1 MYKAQAEQLQTDLT
15 AATAEVTRLTGEL
28 DTATGNVTRL
38 TGELNTANMDLT
50 TANGEVTR
58 LMGELATANDE
69 VTRLTGE
76 LATVNMDLTTAN
88 DEVTRLTGELATANG
103 EVTRL
108 TGELATANMD
118 LTTAN
123 GEVTRLT
130 GELDTATK
138 GLTAANAEVMRLT
151 TEIEGDGT
159 DANPGLRQQL
169 ADAMARIAALEGGT
183 APDVLDPIKKAA
195 SDAADAAS
203 TAAMAARAASDA
215 AMTAAMNR
223 ATIQTGEANSAA
235 HAMYADMH
243 ADTAESESGKAAT
256 ASQMAQDA
264 MDAATATPQR
274 LAAEAARDAAMG
286 AQEDAEAAQGE
297 AESDA
302 MMELK
307 IDGTMKSVGEVMIDA
322 TAPNNVITIGTGA
335 NRRVENTG
343 FQADLQEEMTGAVT
357 GVDFVANTAPIA
369 DVAYVQAVAARD
381 IDIGKTVDSADDM
394 ARLAIITQYV
404 GSKTVKVYANE
415 GGTDEVT
422 TRAGRMSVIDGTDG
436 TRNTDDDTYVP
447 LRSEG
452 MYYPVDNTGGSA
464 DTLEFGDVV
473 VATAEGQAVYSF
485 LDVGPDGA
493 VGGGD
498 DVKVYVVLG
507 TMSTTGSTTTYTY
520 NVIDVDANASD
531 ATTDGAVEQVQVTAN
546 IPEATDYDHIHFGVW
561 AALDEDGTDPSSHG
575 IGFVQNIVS
584 DGSMTAVMP
593 NFGGATYNGN
603 WVATVQVAD
612 PDGNGEISIQDGM
625 AELTADFVDDD
636 IMVDLMGLAMLE
648 GDISDNTFS
657 GTKATVGTNTLGLTA
672 DEDFTG
678 SFEGAFFGVGA
689 AEAGGVFSFGSD
701 DNEAGAFAGAFGGAR
716 E

>member
-1 MYKAQAEQLQTDLT
+1 
-15 AATAEVTRLTGEL
+15 
-28 DTATGNVTRL
+28 
-38 TGELNTANMDLT
+38 
-50 TANGEVTR
+50 
-58 LMGELATANDE
+58 
-69 VTRLTGE
+69 
-76 LATVNMDLTTAN
+76 
-88 DEVTRLTGELATANG
+88 
-103 EVTRL
+103 
-108 TGELATANMD
+108 MD

-343 FQADLQEEMTGAVT
+343 LQTDATNPSLTVAEVT
-357 GVDFVANTAPIA
+357 GVAFANTAGTPPNPNTP
-369 DVAYVQAVAARD
+369 YRQAVAARTFD
-381 IDIGKTVDSADDM
+381 VGKVVDSADDM
-394 ARLAIITQYV
+394 ARLTIVTQYA
-404 GSKTVKVYANE
+404 GSKMVKVYALH
-415 GGTDEVT
+415 GTVNGVTSTYDSGPAAARSGPMDEIFV
-422 TRAGRMSVIDGTDG
+422 G
-436 TRNTDDDTYVP
+436 N
-447 LRSEG
+447 
-452 MYYPVDNTGGSA
+452 
-464 DTLEFGDVV
+464 
-473 VATAEGQAVYSF
+473 
-485 LDVGPDGA
+485 GPDGA
-493 VGGGD
+493 
-498 DVKVYVVLG
+498 
-507 TMSTTGSTTTYTY
+507 
-520 NVIDVDANASD
+520 
-531 ATTDGAVEQVQVTAN
+531 
-546 IPEATDYDHIHFGVW
+546 P
-561 AALDEDGTDPSSHG
+561 
-575 IGFVQNIVS
+575 
-584 DGSMTAVMP
+584 P
-593 NFGGATYNGN
+593 N
-603 WVATVQVAD
+603 
-612 PDGNGEISIQDGM
+612 
-625 AELTADFVDDD
+625 
-636 IMVDLMGLAMLE
+636 
-648 GDISDNTFS
+648 
-657 GTKATVGTNTLGLTA
+657 
-672 DEDFTG
+672 
-678 SFEGAFFGVGA
+678 
-689 AEAGGVFSFGSD
+689 
-701 DNEAGAFAGAFGGAR
+701 R
-716 E
+716 